1 MGSFMIGFI
10 TGSFFGVY
18 VAQNYNVMSI
28 NNILTHFK
36 EKLKEYE
43 KAQKEAK

>member
-1 MGSFMIGFI
+1 MIGFI

-18 VAQNYNVMSI
+18 VAQNYNIMNI
-28 NNILTHFK
+28 GGILTHFK

-43 KAQKEAK
+43 KAQKK